1 MGSTERN
8 LLSAQHDLDSVRDA
22 LANLNSW
29 RRYPKASDR
38 EAWKTIPEKLRTRF
52 LADGEE
58 RLTESW
64 ELLRASTLLDF
75 PRHGNRTSY
84 QDPSFQRRGR
94 LHDLALAECIEGKG
108 RFLDAIADGVW
119 LTCEETW
126 WGFPAHLQEQKVGA
140 DLPDITDPTVD
151 LGVGEV
157 AALLAW
163 IDHVLGEQLDTVS
176 KLIRPRIKIE
186 IDRQL
191 LTPALERD
199 DYWWMGWQTRHHPVN
214 NWNPWI
220 NSNWIACALLIESDP
235 ERRARAIHKILRSLD
250 VFINHQP
257 NDGGCDEGPVYWGR
271 AGASLFDC
279 LELLHHATEGKI
291 SLFDHAL
298 IKNTGRYIMSAHID
312 GDWLVNFADAAA
324 NGMIDG
330 ELVQRYGRQTDD
342 QALANFGSW
351 VTEHQAERPHSHIR
365 SLNRTLAGLFDTE
378 QSEGEAAPPPPLLR
392 DVWLP
397 DLQFMAARSQ
407 AGGSKGLFLAAKG
420 GHNAESHN
428 HNDIGTF
435 VAYLN
440 GAPLLIDVGVETYSA
455 KTFSPQRYEIWTM
468 QSQWHNLPTING
480 TMQLEGREYAARN
493 LSHNADDAGAILSL
507 DIAGSYPDSA
517 AINRYT
523 RNYSLD
529 RNGPLT
535 ITDDYELSEAR
546 EPIVWNF
553 MMLCAPEIIT
563 DGQVRLQNPDGD
575 AARLI
580 FAIDQYDSTIEKIV
594 LEDPQLNTVWGDQ
607 VYRFQLTAKHT
618 PIAGRHEFI
627 ITIEK

>member
-1 MGSTERN
+1 MPSTEHN
-8 LLSAQHDLDSVRDA
+8 LLSGQYDLDSVRDA
-22 LANLNSW
+22 LSNLDSW
-29 RRYPKASDR
+29 RRYPQASDR
-38 EAWKTIPEKLRTRF
+38 EAWNNIPEKLRTRY
-52 LADGEE
+52 LADGEK

-64 ELLRASTLLDF
+64 EVLLASTLLDY

-94 LHDLALAECIEGKG
+94 LTELALAECIEGQG

-119 LTCEETW
+119 LICEETW
-126 WGFPAHLQEQKVGA
+126 WGFPAHLKEQKVGA

-151 LGVGEV
+151 LGVGET
-157 AALLAW
+157 AAQLAW

-176 KLIRPRIKIE
+176 KLIRPRIRKE
-186 IDRQL
+186 IHRQL
-191 LTPALERD
+191 LDPALERD
-199 DYWWMGWQTRHHPVN
+199 DYWWMGWDTREHPVN

-220 NSNWIACALLIESDP
+220 NSNWITCALLIESDP
-235 ERRARAIHKILRSLD
+235 ERRTRAIHKILRSLD
-250 VFINHQP
+250 IFINHQP
-257 NDGGCDEGPVYWGR
+257 ADGGCDEGPVYWGR

-291 SLFDHAL
+291 ALFDHDL
-298 IKNTGRYIMSAHID
+298 IKNTGRFIMSAHID

-330 ELVQRYGRQTDD
+330 ALVQRYGRHIND
-342 QALANFGSW
+342 QALSDFGSW
-351 VTEHQAERPHSHIR
+351 VQQQQADRPHSHIR
-365 SLNRTLAGLFDTE
+365 SLNRELAGLFDTE
-378 QSEGEAAPPPPLLR
+378 HLEVKTAPSAPLLR

-397 DLQFMAARSQ
+397 DLQFMVACSQ
-407 AGGSKGLFLAAKG
+407 GGSSDGLFLAAKG

-440 GAPLLIDVGVETYSA
+440 GAPLLIDIGVEAYTA

-480 TMQLEGREYAARN
+480 TMQHNGREFTARD
-493 LSHNADDAGAILSL
+493 LSHRANDASATFSL
-507 DIAGSYPDSA
+507 DIAGAYPESA
-517 AINRYT
+517 AVKRFT
-523 RNYSLD
+523 RAYHLERS
-529 RNGPLT
+529 GMLT

-553 MMLCAPEIIT
+553 MTPSSPEIT
-563 DGQVRLQNPDGD
+563 ADGQVKLNNSHGD
-575 AARLI
+575 AAQLT
-580 FAIDQYDSTIEKIV
+580 FALDQYDSDVEKIA
-594 LEDPQLNTVWGDQ
+594 LEDVALQKIWGDCL
-607 VYRFQLTAKHT
+607 YRLRLTAKRAE
-618 PIAGRHEFI
+618 IAARHEFI
-627 ITIEK
+627 LSIEK